1 MGVCEI
7 CNKIEEKPKIHGVT
21 EPLLLEKTNISHM
34 ENYICKIIG
43 DKIGTGFFCKIEFND
58 KKIPVLM
65 TNFHVINDE
74 FLERNEYLKVYIK
87 NDYHI
92 ININKNSKIYS
103 SQRYDL
109 MIIKLNKDN
118 KDIKN

>member
-1 MGVCEI
+1 MGICEKQKTVYERI
-7 CNKIEEKPKIHGVT
+7 IPGST
-21 EPLLLEKTNISHM
+21 PLQLLEKTNLSNL
-34 ENYICKIIG
+34 ENYICKIYS
-43 DKIGTGFFCKIEFND
+43 DVIGTGFFCKIEFND

-65 TNFHVINDE
+65 TNFHVINDA